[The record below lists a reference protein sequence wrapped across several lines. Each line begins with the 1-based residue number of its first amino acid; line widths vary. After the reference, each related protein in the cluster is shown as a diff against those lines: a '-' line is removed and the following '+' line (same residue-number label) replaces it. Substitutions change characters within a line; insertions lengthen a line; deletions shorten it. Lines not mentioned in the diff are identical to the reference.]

1 MCDPTE
7 IIGEATSRAVAKIL
21 DSKPVE
27 NLLAPV
33 TNELGLALGDIGS
46 VFRFYVAENLKR
58 IFTKWAQQRHG
69 KPIEIQDVPRVLPL
83 IQSASLESDDELQDR
98 WAALLESSVSKP
110 GSVLPSFGATLS
122 QMTAEEARF
131 VDRLWSAAIA
141 PLHLGMPNRLG
152 DDTFDYRVMAE
163 AFEPGL
169 LQSVPPWHMRNNAQI
184 ALTTEQLV
192 AIEKQKKLDLMI
204 QDLSRLGI
212 LGTNP
217 ELKPSRKQT
226 LRFQNYRVELPTS
239 DPELDESTC
248 FTAYGL
254 SFIRAVALS
263 ERAIGSESSSNSE

>member
-7 IIGEATSRAVAKIL
+7 IIGEAAGNAVGKVL

-46 VFRFYVAENLKR
+46 VFRFYASENLKK
-58 IFTKWAQQRHG
+58 IFTKWAQQR
-69 KPIEIQDVPRVLPL
+69 KDRPIDIQDVPRVLPL
-83 IQSASLESDDELQDR
+83 LQSASLESDDELQDR

-122 QMTAEEARF
+122 QMTADEAKF

-141 PLHLGMPNRLG
+141 PRFPSMPNRSG
-152 DDTFDYRVMAE
+152 DDTFEYTVMAE

-169 LQSVPPWHMRNNAQI
+169 LRNVPHRHLRNNPSVTLA
-184 ALTTEQLV
+184 TEQLK
-192 AIEKQKKLDLMI
+192 AIEKLERLELVI

-212 LGTNP
+212 LGTNS
-217 ELKPSRKQT
+217 ELKPSKKQT
-226 LRFQNYRVELPTS
+226 LRFQQYAVELPTS
-239 DPELDESTC
+239 DPELDESTY
-248 FTAYGL
+248 FTHYGR
-254 SFIRAVALS
+254 SFIRAVTPS
-263 ERAIGSESSSNSE
+263 EPESSV